1 MLVKVIIKAEKE
13 KLINVLAIIHFIYS
27 HRRVQ
32 RKSHKNIEIRKT
44 FHIFFGSNERVRE
57 ENRKKSQKINRE
69 K

>member
-1 MLVKVIIKAEKE
+1 MLVKVIIKAKK

-44 FHIFFGSNERVRE
+44 FHIGSNK

-69 K
+69 KRNNNKTS